1 MSNTSPTH
9 QECNDYDIDDVV
21 GIINTNNNEDTPA
34 EMIGDYAGLA
44 SELDYN
50 SFLQQ
55 QWLDLYSGL
64 TRWNTEEVDG
74 SGCPPLPTKQPQL
87 KADANTTYNYGNK
100 YPQDS
105 NNLSQRSTVQPPM
118 TTTTQWNDT
127 RIGKPL
133 ALLWNANTL
142 VPALPKFCSTN
153 QLLMML
159 PPNITKQGGND
170 AITTREKINIHA
182 FTLDKE
188 VTTGEAIVYYIKTG
202 KPIDVNDD
210 TKIQEAVMMLMQ
222 LKKSIKEMAH
232 SHLVGDLLMSSKTL
246 TFADGSVIPNR
257 RVDDLCE
264 VWSKHPELAPQFW
277 TILIWRYEEMGEW
290 EVKFEKALMEKMKLE
305 YVHDDNSTQ
314 SLTAETKDSEG
325 NIVKVTH
332 QKRSSIQGNKSCVAN
347 TDTGKKGYC

>member
-9 QECNDYDIDDVV
+9 KECNDYDIDDVV

-100 YPQDS
+100 YSQDN

-118 TTTTQWNDT
+118 TTTTQRNDT

-246 TFADGSVIPNR
+246 TFADGIGA
-257 RVDDLCE
+257 LM
-264 VWSKHPELAPQFW
+264 
-277 TILIWRYEEMGEW
+277 TY
-290 EVKFEKALMEKMKLE
+290 VKFG
-305 YVHDDNSTQ
+305 Q
-314 SLTAETKDSEG
+314 SIL
-325 NIVKVTH
+325 N
-332 QKRSSIQGNKSCVAN
+332 
-347 TDTGKKGYC
+347 